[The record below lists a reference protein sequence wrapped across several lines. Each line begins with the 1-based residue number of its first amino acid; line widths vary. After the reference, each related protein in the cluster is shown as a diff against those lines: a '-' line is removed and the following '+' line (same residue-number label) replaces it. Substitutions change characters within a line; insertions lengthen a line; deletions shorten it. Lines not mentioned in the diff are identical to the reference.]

1 MGDRSVT
8 GFTATSLT
16 PVIYLYSHWGASSQ
30 VSDLQ
35 EAIRA
40 AHSRWHDADY
50 ATRIAVSYMIGDD
63 WKSETGYG
71 LSVGAYSSPDL
82 PYTLTVVWEDRVVEV
97 RADYSKELAGRIS
110 FEDFLALTSEDLEPV
125 LV

>member
-8 GFTATSLT
+8 GFAANGAS
-16 PVIYLYSHWGASSQ
+16 PIIYLYSHWGASSQ

-35 EAIRA
+35 EALRA
-40 AHSRWHDADY
+40 AESRWNDADY
-50 ATRIAVSYMIGDD
+50 ATRIAISHLIGDD
-63 WKSETGYG
+63 WKRETNYG
-71 LSVGAYSSPDL
+71 LSVGSYCSPDL
-82 PYTLTVVWEDRVVEV
+82 PYALVVRWDAQSVVVYEEGTENV
-97 RADYSKELAGRIS
+97 VSVIA